1 MASCASLTSDCS
13 NCSDDAGD
21 NSLIA
26 LVFERCVESAVWD
39 EMERSF
45 EDNAPHF
52 RAVPAAEVGSYR
64 LEWTEL
70 HAHFC
75 RAFTQRIEAVLDG
88 RDFEAL
94 LRSVTRRYRESD
106 PEALAFMMILRTTL
120 DFETWVSLSQ
130 SSEKRR
136 YVRQIVRGY
145 EAELQ
150 RKKKKKTTGFS
161 K

>member
-1 MASCASLTSDCS
+1 MASCALES
-13 NCSDDAGD
+13 CSDDGD

-75 RAFTQRIEAVLDG
+75 RAFTQRQGAIHG
-88 RDFEAL
+88 AL
-94 LRSVTRRYRESD
+94 
-106 PEALAFMMILRTTL
+106 
-120 DFETWVSLSQ
+120 
-130 SSEKRR
+130 
-136 YVRQIVRGY
+136 
-145 EAELQ
+145 
-150 RKKKKKTTGFS
+150 TGLYG
-161 K
+161 